1 MQPTATTYSEWFA
14 TRVIRS
20 RAAILFAAFY
30 IHWILF
36 LCLTVVV
43 MEIDSDE
50 MPICLNALIG
60 PTEAQ
65 PEEFTPL
72 VNMAILDQSSTL
84 ETSQPAVTTSA
95 EEILHPMSAPSPAS
109 DALLPDSVSAL
120 AIASSQANAGPTAP
134 ALPAA
139 SASEASSVH
148 PNAPANAVTAGSF
161 AVWTEP
167 ANPEPEEPYR
177 IIVQIRIPEGTLRY
191 PVSDLDGVVLGSDGY
206 RKLIPGA
213 LRGFLPVT
221 DGQVRL
227 EIPIVS
233 ADENVEDTVMIRS
246 RLLREAHRLKLHF

>member
-1 MQPTATTYSEWFA
+1 M
-14 TRVIRS
+14 
-20 RAAILFAAFY
+20 AILFAAFY

-43 MEIDSDE
+43 MEVDSGE
-50 MPICLNALIG
+50 MPICLNALFG
-60 PTEAQ
+60 PTEA
-65 PEEFTPL
+65 PPAELTP
-72 VNMAILDQSSTL
+72 VVSMAILDQSSTL

-95 EEILHPMSAPSPAS
+95 EEILHAMTTPADDS
-109 DALLPDSVSAL
+109 DVLLPDAVSAL
-120 AIASSQANAGPTAP
+120 AIASSQAKTGPTAP
-134 ALPAA
+134 AVPAA
-139 SASEASSVH
+139 SASEASSAH

-213 LRGFLPVT
+213 LRGFLPVA

-246 RLLREAHRLKLHF
+246 RLLREAHRMKLHF